1 MKNKLKDQIRKQNG
15 ITLVALVVTII
26 VLLILA
32 GVSLNLVAGSN
43 GIMNRATKAVEKH
56 NIAAIGEEVEL
67 AMVELQAEYYEER
80 YVNNN
85 MGIANTFGTYA
96 GEKLQNEGIKTKGGK
111 LTSTDLSTVV
121 YEDKQGN
128 KIATGTFD
136 KETGSISIAG
146 ITTDGSNPT
155 PEEPKTPLAVDI
167 IKPENYGDSV
177 NYSANNVSD
186 WKVFLNDGS
195 NVYLISSDYVPNRD
209 MTITDD
215 VVLVD
220 ANDYCIKG
228 KGYNQQYR
236 DVLINWL
243 TTEEN
248 WSAYASGF
256 SGAMAYRR
264 ANKGTILGKL

>member
-1 MKNKLKDQIRKQNG
+1 MKKLKGVAKNDATG
-15 ITLVALVVTII
+15 ITLIALVVTII

-32 GVSLNLVAGSN
+32 GVSLNLIAGSN

-67 AMVELQAEYYEER
+67 AMVELQAEYYEEK

-85 MGIANTFGTYA
+85 MGIANNFGSYA

-136 KETGSISIAG
+136 KETGSISIEG

-155 PEEPKTPLAVDI
+155 PEEPKTPLAVDK

-177 NYSANNVSD
+177 NYSANGVSD

-195 NVYLISSDYVPNRD
+195 NIYLISSDYVPNNGV
-209 MTITDD
+209 TSELSKLGSYG
-215 VVLVD
+215 VYGSSQSQLVSVL
-220 ANDYCIKG
+220 N
-228 KGYNQQYR
+228 N
-236 DVLINWL
+236 
-243 TTEEN
+243 TEN
-248 WSAYASGF
+248 WIDYASGF
-256 SGAMAYRR
+256 SGATAYRGT
-264 ANKGTILGKL
+264 NTGTILEKL

>member
-1 MKNKLKDQIRKQNG
+1 
-15 ITLVALVVTII
+15 
-26 VLLILA
+26 
-32 GVSLNLVAGSN
+32 
-43 GIMNRATKAVEKH
+43 
-56 NIAAIGEEVEL
+56 
-67 AMVELQAEYYEER
+67 MVELKAEYYEER

-195 NVYLISSDYVPNRD
+195 NVYLISSDYVPNSGV
-209 MTITDD
+209 TIGGESNLFKNGSYGIHGTSGDGFFSG
-215 VVLVD
+215 LQNPEHWT
-220 ANDYCIKG
+220 AF
-228 KGYNQQYR
+228 
-236 DVLINWL
+236 
-243 TTEEN
+243 
-248 WSAYASGF
+248 ASGF
-256 SGAMAYRR
+256 SGATACRR
-264 ANKGTILGKL
+264 ANFRAILGKL